1 MVNFGGEAG
10 VSSDGNVA
18 GQVLTFPAART
29 TQNLPAQLTSFVG
42 REVQLAEIS
51 RLLAKARLLSLV
63 GAGGCGK
70 TRLALEALNAL
81 APADAD
87 GAWFVDL
94 APIADSALI
103 PQTVATVLGI
113 REGWRRPLIET
124 LADDLADRE
133 VLLLLDGC
141 EHLVG
146 ACAAFAERLLQ
157 SCPRLRILATS
168 REPLGVPGEINYRV
182 PSLTLPAT
190 ELVLTAERLLTS
202 EAGRLFADRAA
213 LADAAF
219 SVNDH
224 NAPVI
229 AEICYKLDGIPLA
242 IELAAARVQFL
253 SVEGIAE
260 RLTDRFRLLTGGS
273 RTAMPRHQT
282 LRATVDWSYDLLSHP
297 EKLVFQ
303 RLGVFSGGFTIDAA
317 EAICRDR
324 SSEAFELLGQLVHKS
339 LVIREERRRDV
350 DRYQQLDT
358 IRHYALDRLVA
369 SGEVEQIRRRHAQYF
384 VELAEAAERRLRGPD
399 QASWLARLEDDH
411 DNLRAA
417 MEWCRVTDPQL
428 AARLAVALG
437 WFWYGH
443 GSLREGRDWL
453 ETAVACSAPNTHRRA
468 MALRRLGNLQYLQGN
483 YDGGR
488 GNTEE
493 ALAIFEALGDLEG
506 QAACSN
512 NLGLYVFASG
522 DLPGA
527 ISLTEHSLQ
536 LGRAVG
542 DPANMG
548 TALLNLGTY
557 AVLRHEPT
565 AADGLLGESIGIFRR
580 LQDRRSIA
588 LVLGF
593 QFFVALDRRDHAHAR
608 ALGRESIDVL
618 LELGDQWMLA
628 EILYRFAS
636 LAAGESRPED
646 ALRLA
651 GAAAAVLE
659 KLGAVASP
667 TTTQLLERWL
677 ESARAALSPERT
689 SLAWSEGSQMTLEDA
704 IAEALRQA
712 SDVKSAQPP
721 DRSGLTRR
729 EFEIAT
735 MVAAGMTNRQ
745 ISQKL
750 FIAER
755 TAEGHVERIRNKLGF
770 RSRSQ
775 VAAWA
780 AEMGIKPSTR
790 SV

>member
-1 MVNFGGEAG
+1 
-10 VSSDGNVA
+10 
-18 GQVLTFPAART
+18 
-29 TQNLPAQLTSFVG
+29 
-42 REVQLAEIS
+42 
-51 RLLAKARLLSLV
+51 
-63 GAGGCGK
+63 
-70 TRLALEALNAL
+70 
-81 APADAD
+81 
-87 GAWFVDL
+87 
-94 APIADSALI
+94 
-103 PQTVATVLGI
+103 
-113 REGWRRPLIET
+113 
-124 LADDLADRE
+124 
-133 VLLLLDGC
+133 
-141 EHLVG
+141 
-146 ACAAFAERLLQ
+146 
-157 SCPRLRILATS
+157 
-168 REPLGVPGEINYRV
+168 
-182 PSLTLPAT
+182 
-190 ELVLTAERLLTS
+190 
-202 EAGRLFADRAA
+202 
-213 LADAAF
+213 
-219 SVNDH
+219 
-224 NAPVI
+224 
-229 AEICYKLDGIPLA
+229 
-242 IELAAARVQFL
+242 
-253 SVEGIAE
+253 
-260 RLTDRFRLLTGGS
+260 
-273 RTAMPRHQT
+273 
-282 LRATVDWSYDLLSHP
+282 
-297 EKLVFQ
+297 
-303 RLGVFSGGFTIDAA
+303 
-317 EAICRDR
+317 
-324 SSEAFELLGQLVHKS
+324 
-339 LVIREERRRDV
+339 
-350 DRYQQLDT
+350 
-358 IRHYALDRLVA
+358 
-369 SGEVEQIRRRHAQYF
+369 
-384 VELAEAAERRLRGPD
+384 
-399 QASWLARLEDDH
+399 
-411 DNLRAA
+411 
-417 MEWCRVTDPQL
+417 MEWCRATDPQL

-506 QAACSN
+506 QAACNN
-512 NLGLYVFASG
+512 NLGLYVFAAG

-527 ISLTEHSLQ
+527 TSLTERSLQ

-557 AVLRHEPT
+557 AVLRHEPA
-565 AADGLLGESIGIFRR
+565 AADGFLAESIGIFRR
-580 LQDRRSIA
+580 LQDPRSIA

-593 QFFVALDRRDHAHAR
+593 QFFVALDRRDHTRAR

-646 ALRLA
+646 ALRLT

-667 TTTQLLERWL
+667 TTTQLLDRWL
-677 ESARAALSPERT
+677 ESARATLSPERA
-689 SLAWSEGSQMTLEDA
+689 SVAWSEGSQTTLDDA

-712 SDVKSAQPP
+712 SDANSAQPP

-729 EFEIAT
+729 ELEIAT

-770 RSRSQ
+770 RSRTQ

-780 AEMGIKPSTR
+780 AEMRIKPPAER
-790 SV
+790 A